1 MNDKNWG
8 VKFHH
13 DKYMYGKM
21 LASVVTSAILFF
33 SQLILSPQNPLIK
46 SFGRFL
52 QSMYNM
58 FKVKNKTV
66 DVDVEIYGV

>member
-1 MNDKNWG
+1 
-8 VKFHH
+8 
-13 DKYMYGKM
+13 M

-33 SQLILSPQNPLIK
+33 GQLILSPQNRLIK
-46 SFGRFL
+46 SFGHFP